1 MNRLTG
7 MLLTGLLLIVAAAIA
22 GWSLYSQ
29 YREFLVTPLNLSED
43 GQVILVEQGDSLTAV
58 LKKLET
64 DGVTSL
70 DWRWK
75 LALRQNPVNVHV
87 GEYLLDASLDP
98 LRLLAKFDEGDVIQ
112 HRFTIIEGW
121 SWRQLL
127 EALKS
132 DEVLLHNIEGFVD
145 ASEIESIAELI
156 GASGIGH
163 AEGWF
168 LPETYYFI
176 RGESDVDILERA
188 HSAMKKALDEAWDSR
203 DPAVPLESP
212 YELLTLASIV
222 EKETSLPEE
231 RSTISGVFARR
242 LDQGMRLQTDPTVIY
257 GLGASFDGDIR
268 RRDLRTDTPYNT
280 YTRHGLPPTPIA
292 MPGKETLIATAN
304 PEDGTALFF
313 VANGEGGHTFSDTLE
328 EHEAAVRKLIE
339 RQ

>member
-1 MNRLTG
+1 MKRSTAIIAA
-7 MLLTGLLLIVAAAIA
+7 GLLLIGLAGAV

-29 YREFLVTPLNLSED
+29 YKTFLVTPMNIAPG
-43 GQVILVEQGDSLTAV
+43 GQVIQVEQGDSLTAAIQ
-58 LKKLET
+58 KLEKE
-64 DGVTSL
+64 GITSL

-75 LALRQNPVNVHV
+75 LAAREHPVNVHV
-87 GEYLLDASLDP
+87 GEYQLDSSLNPLDLLE
-98 LRLLAKFDEGDVIQ
+98 KFDEGDVVQ

-127 EALKS
+127 EALKA
-132 DEVLLHNIEGFVD
+132 DEVLMHQIEEEIE
-145 ASEIESIAELI
+145 ASEIESIAGLI
-156 GASGIGH
+156 GAADIQH

-176 RGESDVDILERA
+176 RGESDVDILSRA
-188 HSAMKKALDEAWDSR
+188 HLAMKTALDEAWLSR
-203 DPAVPLESP
+203 DPEVPLQSP

-242 LDQGMRLQTDPTVIY
+242 LNIGMRLQTDPTVIY
-257 GLGASFDGDIR
+257 GIGASFDGDIR

-292 MPGKETLIATAN
+292 MPGRETLFATAS
-304 PEDGTALFF
+304 PAEGTALFF

-328 EHEAAVRKLIE
+328 QHEAAVKKLIE